1 MLSFGQIYQSL
12 EQYEKDNYYVS
23 TNEVE
28 TRFQIGSGWQEL
40 GVKNGYEI
48 TSEDFKNF
56 ANGRDLQG
64 NYLSKEFEQ
73 KDHRQGFD
81 FVWSPHKSVTL
92 YAFTSEENLQTVTN
106 SMNEAT
112 KNLVN
117 FLEKEGYI
125 QYRETVNGETI
136 SKSSDNATVLV
147 NTHLC
152 GRLDPQIHNHIS
164 FFNFTRTENGD
175 WKAINSDAIYSNKY
189 MFEAYLENQLAYQLK
204 QQGINTELVKEGNSK
219 EYVTKI
225 AGLNEEHWKGI
236 ARTSELIDKY
246 LEQHKE
252 ELLQKYPNATESQLR
267 EYAYL
272 EIRQS
277 KQSKTIGELFKQ
289 VEDSL
294 KEQGLTQQD
303 IIKLVS
309 EKRENLTQELNQANK
324 EELAKEIINKAIDEV
339 IDRNSTFSQS
349 DLFKAAFQISA
360 GRVDSDTLVQA
371 VKENERLI
379 EMGYVQ
385 DKQHNRANATYQEK
399 YFTSQE
405 VIAWEHNI
413 LKSIEEGKGSVE
425 KITEQRYE
433 NEKLTKSQLEAINHI
448 LQSTDRYTAVVG
460 WAGVGKTTFVG
471 EMSKE
476 LGKINEI
483 AKEAGYR
490 LIGVSNTNTAVN
502 ELKEVG
508 IEAMTTAKFLNS
520 AKALQSLDSK
530 TILIV
535 DEASFLSTKDMSTI
549 LDKTR
554 ESGCRIV
561 FIGDDRQLPG
571 VQAGSPFAALI
582 RENKINHVKMTDIVR
597 QRNEE
602 LKSAVYD
609 IYHKNIESAL
619 NKITFKIIERDSAL
633 EIATH
638 ALKSDKPINIVDREI
653 FEKVK
658 EMFEGQGS
666 ATQYV
671 QQFKSA
677 PFEREIIE
685 KLGIEDAG
693 QREAFFF
700 YKDFGFHEGE
710 NPHGIK
716 EDQAK
721 KSIRQMIKMGWVVAT
736 EVEVNGKKYGAYQK
750 TGLFG
755 VDPSRIREVLGEKY
769 EEYQKQIEQQQKE
782 ILREIAKE
790 YISQGYK
797 NSAISVAT
805 NQDAKI
811 LNSLISE
818 ELRNGELKG
827 AKSIE
832 VNVWV
837 NKNLD
842 NVERL
847 KASSYNVGDKLLV
860 MSSGGGV
867 SVGKELFVKEVDIV
881 KNTLKVEY
889 TTKKG
894 EVKERVFNIEKL
906 GDKVQAFQ
914 NESIQIAEG
923 EKLIFNNTYRN
934 KNFANSEFA
943 YVKSINNEDGSITIV
958 SKLDSDKAKTTTFTK
973 EELAQGVH
981 FQHGY
986 AVTAD
991 HMQGK
996 TTQNVIAFETRNYEN
1011 FLVSIT
1017 RAKQNATIYS
1027 TMSKERFI
1035 EKASEE
1041 ATKERIERMA
1051 YKFNEEVF
1059 NTVKEQIY
1067 KNFKQQQEQVK
1078 EQGFENERE
1087 GQFQKQESK
1096 EQSERYQESVFW
1108 ASEAIK
1114 NYEKSEYQK
1123 WAKNFS
1129 EKDFK
1134 AVQKPQKPNIVKKI
1148 ANAMVDSNY
1157 VDRKFKDWLNGK
1169 TRDKFEKWT
1178 LKDQIKTWWKNNLNR
1193 DLEKLTGQKRRDYW
1207 KTYEVYTKDQNGQ
1220 WHKGIQKLH
1229 VRVRGDKTTI
1239 EGYTLTKDGIHYFKI
1254 EKQKGLFGIE
1264 KVLDQSMEFAP
1275 HQLSPVQQIAA
1286 VGAQKPVIQH
1296 VEPPKLEKYFTPAQ
1310 MKNIQDMARE
1320 IVQKQQEKQQ
1330 KISEVREYEQKSHEH
1345 IREPI
1350 QKWQEMV
1357 QAGDRFN
1364 EVLANTWQKWQSQA
1378 QNVREFIIQK
1388 DRTTNKEIFQWS
1400 KENQIGKEVVLAT
1413 TREMQDK
1420 GLICVESYD
1429 EKTRTIT
1436 FISAS
1441 KLSEQQKAISKAV
1454 ESIYRNSSK
1463 WSFSLKDIKAELKR
1477 SGVDA
1482 ADRTIYKHLSSMGY
1496 KKDDKGRF
1504 HFLNDSIHVRQD
1516 REIISVFAEKTSGKG
1531 YFTASELHKN
1541 ISHIHHIHPQR
1552 LEKYLHEEKTLKLI
1566 GFQKNSDGKLE
1577 AIFCHKQDY
1586 ENSKQHW
1593 LNSIASIPQK
1603 ADEQLVRFYIEKE
1616 GISPWKNLTKDQLQK
1631 LQSEFK
1637 NAGVNEKKG
1646 YFFSCVE
1653 RVQHQ
1658 MRETEIQRVMQTI
1671 RFMTE
1676 RMQQSQQ
1683 QQEHSLA
1690 QQNVQIDREVLKM
1703 HSMLNRNIQYDIT
1716 HEEFQRVKEYMD
1728 THNGSVVAMQNP
1740 PQNEKYSSVLYTT
1753 KKDIYMEKAMA
1764 EKIGVKYQNESTA
1777 YFSSKD
1783 LVSNTGLGK
1792 DKIDQAMHK
1801 MFRSGWVIPV
1811 TVSTDKKLYG
1821 AWQKTSLYGVDT
1833 ERVKEAYGKEKEK
1846 VVQQLKEEWK
1856 KIKAQE
1862 QGNKK
1867 EKDYISKTDIRNEL
1881 NNEVHTKAISEGIK
1895 RSLDGNIISEHKITI
1910 KTKESDSKEV
1920 TVYKPAQSIEKSQ
1933 SQSHEKSTNPSQDK
1947 TASVSME
1954 RGR

>member
-1 MLSFGQIYQSL
+1 MISFGQIYQSL
-12 EQYEKDNYYVS
+12 EQYDRDNYYVKDS
-23 TNEVE
+23 EVE
-28 TRFQIGSGWQEL
+28 TRFQLGSGWKEL
-40 GVKNGYEI
+40 NAKEGYEI
-48 TSEDFKNF
+48 TSEDFKKL
-56 ANGRDLQG
+56 AHGKDLNG

-81 FVWSPHKSVTL
+81 FVWSPHKSITL
-92 YAFTSEENLQTVTN
+92 YAFTSKENLQTVTN

-125 QYRETVNGETI
+125 QYRETVNGKTI

-164 FFNFTRTENGD
+164 FFNFTKTENGD
-175 WKAINSDAIYSNKY
+175 WKALNSDALYSNKY
-189 MFEAYLENQLAYQLK
+189 MIEAYLENQLAYQLK

-246 LEQHKE
+246 LEQHRE
-252 ELLQKYPNATESQLR
+252 ELLQKYQNASESQLR

-277 KQSKTIGELFKQ
+277 KQSKTVEELFKQ
-289 VEDSL
+289 VEDAL
-294 KEQGLTQQD
+294 KEQGLSKQD
-303 IIKLVS
+303 IIDIVTTQKEILEQ
-309 EKRENLTQELNQANK
+309 EKVQGLEQKSK
-324 EELAKEIINKAIDEV
+324 EEIAKEIVNKAIDEI
-339 IDRNSTFSQS
+339 IDRHSTFSQS
-349 DLFKAAFQISA
+349 DLYKAAFQISA
-360 GRVDSDTLVQA
+360 GRVDSDTLVQT
-371 VKENERLI
+371 VKENERII
-379 EMGYVQ
+379 EMGCMQ

-405 VIAWEHNI
+405 VIAWEYNI
-413 LKSIEEGKGSVE
+413 LKSVEQGKGSVE
-425 KITEQRYE
+425 KITEQKYE

-520 AKALQSLDSK
+520 AKALQNLDSK

-619 NKITFKIIERDSAL
+619 NKITFKTIERDSAL

-736 EVEVNGKKYGAYQK
+736 EVEVNGKKCGAYQK

-860 MSSGGGV
+860 MSSGSGV

-914 NESIQIAEG
+914 RESITIVEG
-923 EKLIFNNTYRN
+923 EKLIFNNTYKD

-943 YVKSINNEDGSITIV
+943 YIKSINEDGSITV
-958 SKLDSDKAKTTTFTK
+958 VNKLDSDKAKITTFTK
-973 EELAQGVH
+973 EELEKGVH

-991 HMQGK
+991 RMQGK
-996 TTQNVIAFETRNYEN
+996 TTQNVIAFETRSHEN

-1027 TMSKERFI
+1027 TMSKEKFI
-1035 EKASEE
+1035 ERASEE
-1041 ATKERIERMA
+1041 ATKERIEKMA
-1051 YKFNEEVF
+1051 YRFNDEVF
-1059 NTVKEQIY
+1059 NAVKDQVYE
-1067 KNFKQQQEQVK
+1067 NFQQQEKQQEQDAGQGK
-1078 EQGFENERE
+1078 EEFKGFEKERE
-1087 GQFQKQESK
+1087 GMQGFQYEKQN
-1096 EQSERYQESVFW
+1096 ERYKESVFF
-1108 ASEAIK
+1108 ASEALK
-1114 NYEKSEYQK
+1114 NYEREQYKE
-1123 WAKNFS
+1123 WAKHFS

-1229 VRVRGDKTTI
+1229 VKVRGSKTIT
-1239 EGYTLTKDGIHYFKI
+1239 EGYTLTKDGISYFRI

-1264 KVLDQSMEFAP
+1264 
-1275 HQLSPVQQIAA
+1275 
-1286 VGAQKPVIQH
+1286 
-1296 VEPPKLEKYFTPAQ
+1296 
-1310 MKNIQDMARE
+1310 RE
-1320 IVQKQQEKQQ
+1320 IDREIKFITHEQIKHEQKQEKEVEQIKKTYSNEASARAKEIVKHQQERQEKQQEKQNKKQ
-1330 KISEVREYEQKSHEH
+1330 EKVDEKKVERNEKDEVKKFVIQTIGKQGKI
-1345 IREPI
+1345 
-1350 QKWQEMV
+1350 
-1357 QAGDRFN
+1357 
-1364 EVLANTWQKWQSQA
+1364 
-1378 QNVREFIIQK
+1378 
-1388 DRTTNKEIFQWS
+1388 TNKEVLRWAKQNKIKTENAIS
-1400 KENQIGKEVVLAT
+1400 AMKELNFAGKIYS
-1413 TREMQDK
+1413 DK
-1420 GLICVESYD
+1420 YD
-1429 EKTRTIT
+1429 KKTKTIT
-1436 FISAS
+1436 FISTT
-1441 KLSEQQKAISKAV
+1441 KLSEQRRAV
-1454 ESIYRNSSK
+1454 EQAIMNIYKNTAK
-1463 WSFSLKDIKAELKR
+1463 EHITIKDIKKELEKEKIEI
-1477 SGVDA
+1477 SSK
-1482 ADRTIYKHLSSMGY
+1482 TLKKHIETCICKANEEGKY
-1496 KKDDKGRF
+1496 N
-1504 HFLNDSIHVRQD
+1504 LNNTLMAIQD
-1516 REIISVFAEKTSGKG
+1516 RQIVKIYVNSTKSAFTSKELGENMKKNGHEINER
-1531 YFTASELHKN
+1531 
-1541 ISHIHHIHPQR
+1541 R
-1552 LEKYLHEEKTLKLI
+1552 LEKYIQEQDVRII
-1566 GFQKNSDGKLE
+1566 GFQKNQDGKIE
-1577 AIFCHKQDY
+1577 AVYSNKDRFKENKQ
-1586 ENSKQHW
+1586 EW
-1593 LNSIASIPQK
+1593 LKKEGSIRQK
-1603 ADEQLVRFYIEKE
+1603 ADEQLVKAVIEK
-1616 GISPWKNLTKDQLQK
+1616 TKGSGLSKEEIDKKIQEATNSK
-1631 LQSEFK
+1631 H
-1637 NAGVNEKKG
+1637 KG
-1646 YFFSCVE
+1646 YTKSLRE
-1653 RVQHQ
+1653 RVQTQ
-1658 MRETEIQRVMQTI
+1658 EKMKTQERAQT
-1671 RFMTE
+1671 
-1676 RMQQSQQ
+1676 
-1683 QQEHSLA
+1683 QELS
-1690 QQNVQIDREVLKM
+1690 R
-1703 HSMLNRNIQYDIT
+1703 ST
-1716 HEEFQRVKEYMD
+1716 
-1728 THNGSVVAMQNP
+1728 VA
-1740 PQNEKYSSVLYTT
+1740 
-1753 KKDIYMEKAMA
+1753 A
-1764 EKIGVKYQNESTA
+1764 E
-1777 YFSSKD
+1777 
-1783 LVSNTGLGK
+1783 
-1792 DKIDQAMHK
+1792 
-1801 MFRSGWVIPV
+1801 
-1811 TVSTDKKLYG
+1811 
-1821 AWQKTSLYGVDT
+1821 
-1833 ERVKEAYGKEKEK
+1833 
-1846 VVQQLKEEWK
+1846 
-1856 KIKAQE
+1856 
-1862 QGNKK
+1862 
-1867 EKDYISKTDIRNEL
+1867 
-1881 NNEVHTKAISEGIK
+1881 
-1895 RSLDGNIISEHKITI
+1895 
-1910 KTKESDSKEV
+1910 
-1920 TVYKPAQSIEKSQ
+1920 Q
-1933 SQSHEKSTNPSQDK
+1933 SQSLR
-1947 TASVSME
+1947 